1 MKMYKGVILILFAI
15 FACQTTFAQDLK
27 NANGYVQ
34 MFEVSAKIPTTND
47 KFFYENDTIKVT
59 YYFWGN
65 RGIMQISIFN
75 KKDFPIY
82 IDWNKSIMQVNTD
95 KLIYAYEANL
105 TPDNAK
111 LYKAYLHEGRNLSS
125 MDYEAQY
132 QMGSTDKKKVETV
145 TEVKAKGFYMSL
157 RYHITSTYSYKF
169 DDNATAVSETRSDN
183 SRETTDVYQAAFDS
197 TNSPLK
203 FSSKLTYSTNK
214 DFVTEKVISNS
225 FWVSKV
231 KEMDAKH
238 FMGEKVGKTP
248 EGFPIFKYPSRK
260 STHFYVEIEKKNSIV
275 FKKSKATK

>member
-1 MKMYKGVILILFAI
+1 MYKGLILILFTV
-15 FACQTTFAQDLK
+15 FSSLTLFGQDLK

-34 MFEVSAKIPTTND
+34 MFEVSSKIPTTSD
-47 KFFYENDTIKVT
+47 KFFFENDTLKIT

-82 IDWNKSIMQVNTD
+82 IDWNKSSMLNNFD
-95 KLIYAYEANL
+95 KLIYAYEANM
-105 TPDNAK
+105 TPENAK

-132 QMGSTDKKKVETV
+132 QMGEKEKKKVETV

-157 RYHITSTYSYKF
+157 RYHLVSTYTYKF
-169 DDNATAVSETRSDN
+169 DENATPVAETRSDN
-183 SRETTDVYQAAFDS
+183 SRETTDVFEAVFDS
-197 TNSPLK
+197 LNSPLK
-203 FSSKLTYSTNK
+203 FSSKLAYSNTKEFLTQTTITNY
-214 DFVTEKVISNS
+214 

-238 FMGEKVGKTP
+238 FMGEKIGKTP
-248 EGFPIFKYPSRK
+248 EGFPIYKYPSRK

-275 FKKSKATK
+275 FKKSKVTK